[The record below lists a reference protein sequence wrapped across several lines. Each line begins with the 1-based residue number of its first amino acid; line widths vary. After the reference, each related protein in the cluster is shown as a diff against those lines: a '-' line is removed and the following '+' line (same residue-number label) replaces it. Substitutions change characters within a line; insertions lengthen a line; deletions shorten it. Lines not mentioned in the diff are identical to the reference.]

1 MKGLKGSED
10 SRGSYAKI
18 FEEEYKNV
26 VSNFQP
32 SFDDEEY
39 LKYLQ
44 RDISEKVHAGYFSKD
59 KKGNFINSKVGR
71 KDSTSDDTDA
81 YDLIMK
87 DKERLLDIAEPVR
100 FIFSHSALR
109 EGWDN
114 PNVFQICTL
123 KKQSESDIR
132 SRQEIGRGLRLCIN
146 QNGERMD
153 IQSVGDEVQE
163 INRLTVITDWGFE
176 PFVKAYQAGLAE
188 NIADRPLAVTAELFV
203 GRMIEN
209 EKGEKKIISKDE
221 ATAIYFD
228 LVSNQYVNRKGQLTE
243 QYYESKQSGTL
254 QVAEEL
260 KDYQSAIINILDSVY
275 DPSRFAPVND
285 NSRNVKITLKPEMAN
300 KKEFKELWN
309 RINRKATYTVSF
321 DTDEFVNQAVQA
333 INLQLNIAPVYIMV
347 ESGEMEKIES
357 KQALEDGTSFVLMSV
372 TIWMYFLQS
381 HLTVC

>member
-1 MKGLKGSED
+1 
-10 SRGSYAKI
+10 
-18 FEEEYKNV
+18 
-26 VSNFQP
+26 
-32 SFDDEEY
+32 
-39 LKYLQ
+39 
-44 RDISEKVHAGYFSKD
+44 
-59 KKGNFINSKVGR
+59 
-71 KDSTSDDTDA
+71 
-81 YDLIMK
+81 
-87 DKERLLDIAEPVR
+87 
-100 FIFSHSALR
+100 
-109 EGWDN
+109 
-114 PNVFQICTL
+114 
-123 KKQSESDIR
+123 
-132 SRQEIGRGLRLCIN
+132 
-146 QNGERMD
+146 MD

-188 NIADRPLAVTAELFV
+188 NIADRPLAVTAELFA

-372 TIWMYFLQS
+372 TIWMYFLQF